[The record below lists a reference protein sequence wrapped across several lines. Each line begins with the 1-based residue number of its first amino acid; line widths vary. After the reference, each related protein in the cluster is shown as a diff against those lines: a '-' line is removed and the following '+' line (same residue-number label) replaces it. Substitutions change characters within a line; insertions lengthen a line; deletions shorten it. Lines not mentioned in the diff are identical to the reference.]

1 MGGRRPTPAHLKHLR
16 GNPGRRP
23 LKAQP
28 VIEFI
33 PPPPPDYL
41 SGRALAEWLRLGPI
55 LKDAHLVSPLDSNAL
70 ASLCIAVAQLGDAQE
85 ALDRDGATYA
95 TPTGFVRASPH
106 LAIAHRAMKLI
117 AQISAEFGLTPAA
130 RTRVQVEIST
140 EPDEFEM
147 FLANGRK
154 LGR

>member
-1 MGGRRPTPAHLKHLR
+1 
-16 GNPGRRP
+16 
-23 LKAQP
+23 
-28 VIEFI
+28 
-33 PPPPPDYL
+33 
-41 SGRALAEWLRLGPI
+41 
-55 LKDAHLVSPLDSNAL
+55 
-70 ASLCIAVAQLGDAQE
+70 
-85 ALDRDGATYA
+85 
-95 TPTGFVRASPH
+95 
-106 LAIAHRAMKLI
+106 MKLI